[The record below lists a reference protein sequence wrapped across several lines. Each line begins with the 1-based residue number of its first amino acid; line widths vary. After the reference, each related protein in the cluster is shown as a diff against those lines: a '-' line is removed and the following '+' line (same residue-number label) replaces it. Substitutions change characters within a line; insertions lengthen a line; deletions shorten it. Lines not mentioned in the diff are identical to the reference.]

1 MSSLYNN
8 VNIAGLLKQLL
19 ISFNTGAT
27 TVVTGAPGCGKTQ
40 ITAQIARNYLQQQG
54 VNPADHYFYYNTS
67 TKTVEWAG
75 GIMMPDGKRGC
86 DQMIPGWIKR
96 IPETSVLVLDEFDK
110 LSQRD
115 QLPFLQ
121 LLHEK
126 SIDDFHLP
134 KNVHIV
140 VLANRLIDRGASSG
154 LSTLIGNRCRTI
166 SFAPKSEEVLEHF
179 MRSGI
184 HPMVYTYLDKNPN
197 RINAY
202 DPNTVDGRN
211 CTSRSWEA
219 ASASLRALGERA
231 STLDVLCTVACSVP
245 DSDAQAF
252 QMYNE
257 LGEQLVSI
265 DLIYK
270 DPHKAPIPSGDNKA
284 LQYLQLNTVAVHAAS
299 MKSGEKYL
307 GMTRGKCKEQ
317 VYWYAKRFPAEY
329 LWSVIPMILSAASDS
344 PTQGGAQIPT
354 SLGGTDAAAELLS
367 QYRKKRAILNDEDV
381 VMEA

>member
-1 MSSLYNN
+1 MYNT
-8 VNIAGLLKQLL
+8 VSITGMTRQLH
-19 ISFNTGAT
+19 ISFKTGAT
-27 TVVTGAPGCGKTQ
+27 SVVTGAPGSGKTQ
-40 ITAQIARNYLQQQG
+40 ITAQIARNYLRTLG
-54 VNPADHYFYYNTS
+54 VDPEQHYFYYNTS

-86 DQMIPGWIKR
+86 DQMIPSWIKR
-96 IPETSVLVLDEFDK
+96 IPAKSVIVLDEFDK

-126 SIDDFHLP
+126 SIDDYRLP
-134 KNVHIV
+134 KEVHVI

-154 LSTLIGNRCRTI
+154 LSTLIGNRCRTVA
-166 SFAPKSEEVLEHF
+166 FAPSPGEVLEHF
-179 MRSGI
+179 MRTGM

-202 DPNTVDGRN
+202 DAATPDGRN

-219 ASASLRALGERA
+219 ASDALKALGEGA
-231 STLDVLCTVACSVP
+231 NTADVLCTVACSVP

-257 LGEQLVSI
+257 IGAGLISV

-270 DPHKAPIPSGDNKA
+270 DPHKAPVPSKDKA
-284 LQYLQLNTVAVHAAS
+284 LQYLQLNAVAIHAAS
-299 MKSGEKYL
+299 LKSDEKYK
-307 GMTRGKCKEQ
+307 GMTRGQCKEA
-317 VYWYAKRFPAEY
+317 VYWYAKRFPTEY
-329 LWSVIPMILSAASDS
+329 LWSVIPMILSPATDS
-344 PTQGGAQIPT
+344 QVQGNAQIPKG
-354 SLGGTDAAAELLS
+354 LAGTDAAAELLS
-367 QYRKKRAILNDEDV
+367 QYRKKRALLSDEPESI
-381 VMEA
+381 EA

>member
-1 MSSLYNN
+1 MSLFNTVS
-8 VNIAGLLKQLL
+8 VAGLARQIN
-19 ISFNTGAT
+19 ISFKTNAT
-27 TVVTGAPGCGKTQ
+27 TVVTGAPGSGKTK
-40 ITAQIARNYLQQQG
+40 ITAQIARNWLRQQG
-54 VNPADHYFYYNTS
+54 ADPDKNYFYYNTS

-86 DQMIPGWIKR
+86 DQMIPSWIKR
-96 IPETSVLVLDEFDK
+96 VPHTSVIIFDEFDK

-126 SIDDFHLP
+126 AIDDYVLP

-166 SFAPKSEEVLEHF
+166 AFAPTAQEVLDHYS
-179 MRSGI
+179 RTGI
-184 HPMVYTYLDKNPN
+184 HNMVYTYLHSNPN

-202 DPNTVDGRN
+202 DPATVDGRN

-219 ASASLRALGERA
+219 ASDALKALGDGA
-231 STLDVLCTVACSVP
+231 ATADVLCTVACSVP

-257 LGEQLVSI
+257 LGTK
-265 DLIYK
+265 LIPLEVIFK
-270 DPHKAPIPSGDNKA
+270 DPHKCPVPDGKDKG
-284 LQYLQLNTVAVHAAS
+284 LQYLQLNSAALHAAS
-299 MKSGEKYL
+299 MKSDEKYL
-307 GMTRGKCKEQ
+307 GMSRGKCKEQ
-317 VYWYAKRFPAEY
+317 VYWYAKRFPAEF
-329 LWSVIPMILSAASDS
+329 LWSVVPLIMSPPADTQSVGGPSIPAGL
-344 PTQGGAQIPT
+344 GA
-354 SLGGTDAAAELLS
+354 DACQEIMRL
-367 QYRKKRAILNDEDV
+367 YKEKRAILNDEPV
-381 VMEA
+381 VSEA